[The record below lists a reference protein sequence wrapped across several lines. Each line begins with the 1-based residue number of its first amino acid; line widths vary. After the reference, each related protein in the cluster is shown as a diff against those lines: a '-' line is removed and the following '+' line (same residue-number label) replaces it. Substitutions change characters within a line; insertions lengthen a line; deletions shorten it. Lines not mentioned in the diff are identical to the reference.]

1 MTRKLFWEDMYLN
14 EFDAVVI
21 SSNGNRVVLDRT
33 AFYPQGGGLVS
44 DTGTIDGIRVI
55 DVVKEDEN
63 IIHFLEGVNK
73 FDVGKNVH
81 CALDWARRYSL
92 MKMHTA
98 AHLLSSVIHK
108 KSGALITGN
117 RIAPDESRIDFS
129 LDSYD
134 KQKLLTYVDE
144 VNDIIKEG
152 IDVTVF
158 FMKREEVLRTP
169 GLIKLANAAPPNE
182 EILRV
187 VKIGEIDMQAD
198 GGVHVKNTKEIG
210 KVILTKLENKG
221 KANKRIYYRLG

>member
-1 MTRKLFWEDMYLN
+1 MYLN

>member
-108 KSGALITGN
+108 KSGALI
-117 RIAPDESRIDFS
+117 
-129 LDSYD
+129 
-134 KQKLLTYVDE
+134 
-144 VNDIIKEG
+144 
-152 IDVTVF
+152 
-158 FMKREEVLRTP
+158 
-169 GLIKLANAAPPNE
+169 KLANAAPPNE

>member
-14 EFDAVVI
+14 EFDAVVT
-21 SSNGNRVVLDRT
+21 SSDGSHVVLNQT

-44 DTGTIDGIRVI
+44 DTGTIDGVRVI
-55 DVVKEDEN
+55 DVINEDKN
-63 IIHFLEGVNK
+63 IIHSLDRVNQ
-73 FDVGKNVH
+73 FEIGKNVH
-81 CALDWARRYSL
+81 CVLDWPRRYSI

-98 AHLLSSVIHK
+98 AHLLSAVIHK

-134 KQKLLTYVDE
+134 KQKILTYIDE
-144 VNDIIKEG
+144 VNDIINAG
-152 IDVTVF
+152 IDVTIF
-158 FMKREEVLRTP
+158 FMKREEVLRIP
-169 GLIKLANAAPPNE
+169 GLIKLANVAPPNE
-182 EILRV
+182 EVLRV
-187 VKIGEIDMQAD
+187 VKIGDIDMQAD

-221 KANKRIYYRLG
+221 KANKRIYYKLG

>member
-55 DVVKEDEN
+55 DVV
-63 IIHFLEGVNK
+63 
-73 FDVGKNVH
+73 KNVH